1 MAAQVELTSDDE
13 PIATINI
20 IPFVDIVL
28 VLLIIFM
35 VTSTAI
41 IKASFEVNL
50 PRAAS
55 GGAAV
60 TSTLNLVL
68 TAEEKL
74 FLNGQELTLDSLGPA
89 VRAQAAGTPDLQA
102 VIAADKKAPYGDVI
116 ALIDIVKQ
124 NGVKAFALNLERD
137 VPAPRAP

>member
-1 MAAQVELTSDDE
+1 MAAGPDLRDDDE

-60 TSTLNLVL
+60 KSTLNLVL
-68 TAEEKL
+68 TSDEKL
-74 FLNGQELTLDSLGPA
+74 FLNGQPTTRDELGPA
-89 VRAQAAGTPDLQA
+89 VAREAQGVPDLQA
-102 VIAADKKAPYGDVI
+102 VIAADKRAPYGEVV
-116 ALIDIVKQ
+116 ALIDVVKQ

-137 VPAPRAP
+137 LPAPRAQ